1 MKTILGIICGL
12 VVLFAGGCAIFL
24 LASQVTDSGAALLAL
39 IPGAIAVLNVLILLA
54 LYGKSRPQRWAFYVL
69 AALDVA
75 AAVAMG
81 MFWSSFSFQVGDIW
95 TIAMPVMAV
104 LLVKAVLTVLVA
116 RQLPA
121 GRNPPQG

>member
-1 MKTILGIICGL
+1 MKTILGIICAL
-12 VVLFAGGCAIFL
+12 VVLFAGGCAVVL
-24 LASQVTDSGAALLAL
+24 LVSQVTDSGAALLAL
-39 IPGAIAVLNVLILLA
+39 IPGGIAALNVLILMA

-75 AAVAMG
+75 GAVIMA

-95 TIAMPVMAV
+95 TIALPVIAV

-116 RQLPA
+116 TA
-121 GRNPPQG
+121 AA

>member
-12 VVLFAGGCAIFL
+12 VVLFAGGCAVVL
-24 LASQVTDSGAALLAL
+24 LVSQVTDSGAAALAL
-39 IPGAIAVLNVLILLA
+39 IPGAIAALNVLILMA

-75 AAVAMG
+75 GAVAMG

-95 TIAMPVMAV
+95 TIAAPVMAV

-116 RQLPA
+116 RQLPGA
-121 GRNPPQG
+121 

>member
-1 MKTILGIICGL
+1 MKIILAIMCGL

-24 LASQVTDSGAALLAL
+24 LASQVTDSGAAVLAL
-39 IPGAIAVLNVLILLA
+39 IPGVIAVLNVLILMA

-75 AAVAMG
+75 AAIAMAI
-81 MFWSSFSFQVGDIW
+81 FWKSISFQVGDIW
-95 TIAMPVMAV
+95 TIAIPVIAV

-116 RQLPA
+116 GQLSA
-121 GRNPPQG
+121 GVNPPQG